1 MATYR
6 EYLQVAMR
14 RAKFEQMDSGEW
26 FASIPGFDGLWVT
39 GSTGE
44 EARKE
49 LLRPSKVGLQFRPGT
64 ARIRCPKSTAPVRKC
79 DAYES
84 TKSHI

>member
-1 MATYR
+1 
-6 EYLQVAMR
+6 
-14 RAKFEQMDSGEW
+14 MDSGEW

-49 LLRPSKVGLQFRPGT
+49 LLEALEGWITVHTRDGKNPLPEIDGITPDDFPEEFIKTSLRWLVSVLAHGGNLYG
-64 ARIRCPKSTAPVRKC
+64 S
-79 DAYES
+79 
-84 TKSHI
+84 

>member
-39 GSTGE
+39 GSMGE

-49 LLRPSKVGLQFRPGT
+49 LLEALEGWITVHTRDGKNPLPEIDGT
-64 ARIRCPKSTAPVRKC
+64 SPQVRCL
-79 DAYES
+79 
-84 TKSHI
+84 

>member
-6 EYLQVAMR
+6 EYLQAAMR
-14 RAKFEQMDSGEW
+14 HAKFEQMDSGEW
-26 FASIPGFDGLWVT
+26 FPSIPGFDGLWVT

-49 LLRPSKVGLQFRPGT
+49 LFEALEGWITVHTRDGKNPLPETPQV
-64 ARIRCPKSTAPVRKC
+64 RCL
-79 DAYES
+79 
-84 TKSHI
+84 

>member
-49 LLRPSKVGLQFRPGT
+49 LLEALEGWITVHTRDGKNPLPETPQV
-64 ARIRCPKSTAPVRKC
+64 RCL
-79 DAYES
+79 
-84 TKSHI
+84 

>member
-6 EYLQVAMR
+6 EYLQAAMR
-14 RAKFEQMDSGEW
+14 HAKFEQMGSGEW

-49 LLRPSKVGLQFRPGT
+49 LLGALEGWITVHTRDGKNPLPEIDGITPHDIPG
-64 ARIRCPKSTAPVRKC
+64 RIHQ
-79 DAYES
+79 D
-84 TKSHI
+84 

>member
-6 EYLQVAMR
+6 EYLQVAMC

-39 GSTGE
+39 GSMGE

-49 LLRPSKVGLQFRPGT
+49 LLEALEGWITVHTRDGKNPLPEIDGT
-64 ARIRCPKSTAPVRKC
+64 SPQVRCL
-79 DAYES
+79 
-84 TKSHI
+84 

>member
-6 EYLQVAMR
+6 EYLQAAMR
-14 RAKFEQMDSGEW
+14 HAKFEQMESGEW
-26 FASIPGFDGLWVT
+26 FASIPSFDGLWVT

-49 LLRPSKVGLQFRPGT
+49 LLEALEGWITVHTRDGNNPLPEIDGITPHDLPG
-64 ARIRCPKSTAPVRKC
+64 RIHQ
-79 DAYES
+79 D
-84 TKSHI
+84 